1 VRLLALL
8 VALLFGLWASAQLE
22 LHYIDVGQGD
32 ALLLRAPGGQV
43 VLIDGGTPERL
54 VHDVLVSLGVTS
66 IDLVIATHAHADHI
80 GGLPAVVTRFAPRF
94 FMDNGIPATT
104 RAYERLLQA
113 LLAAGTELLEPGG
126 RRLTLGE
133 VVITVLPAPN
143 VASWGQ
149 NNNSLGVI
157 IEYGEFRASS
167 FGDAEERL
175 LSWWMR
181 EAEVPFGPVTVHKS
195 SHHGSRNG
203 DTLALLSRLRPELVV
218 VSVGRDNSYG
228 HPHAEVLEML
238 DELGAQV
245 LRTDRQGTVVVYAE
259 RDGGYRV
266 TWSGAPPALG
276 GPAAAPPAPGAPVG
290 CIDLNRAPLDDLQQ
304 IRHIGAE
311 RAREIVA
318 GRPWETVSELTR
330 IGGIGPARLDDILR
344 EGLACVLSGAP

>member
-1 VRLLALL
+1 VRFLAFLTALL
-8 VALLFGLWASAQLE
+8 LGLWASAELE
-22 LHYIDVGQGD
+22 LHFINVGQGD

-54 VHDVLVSLGVTS
+54 VHDRLLDLGVTS

-104 RAYERLLQA
+104 RVYERLIQA
-113 LLAAGTELLEPGG
+113 LLAAGTQLLEPSG

-133 VVITVLPAPN
+133 VVITVLPPP
-143 VASWGQ
+143 VQPSWGQ
-149 NNNSLGVI
+149 NDNSLGVI
-157 IEYGEFRASS
+157 IEYGDFRASS

-175 LSWWMR
+175 QSWWLR
-181 EAEVPFGPVTVHKS
+181 EGLVPFGPVAVHKS

-203 DTLALLSRLRPELVV
+203 DTAALLGRLRPELVV
-218 VSVGRDNSYG
+218 ISVGSDNSYG
-228 HPHAEVLEML
+228 HPHPEALALL

-245 LRTDRQGTVVVYAE
+245 LRTDRQGTVVIYAE
-259 RDGGYRV
+259 TDGSYRV
-266 TWSGAPPALG
+266 TWSGLPPAGGAPPR
-276 GPAAAPPAPGAPVG
+276 APHPLPTPPPCV
-290 CIDLNRAPLDDLQQ
+290 DLNRAPVGELQR

-311 RAREIVA
+311 RAEAIVA
-318 GRPWETVSELTR
+318 GRPWRAVAELTR

-344 EGLACVLSGAP
+344 EGLACVLPAVP